1 MNPVPSH
8 PNPIA
13 RIIFASRWIQLPIY
27 LGLIVVQMIYA
38 WKFLKALWHLIVNL
52 GVMDENTVMLAVLNL
67 IDVVMIANLLLMV
80 IVGGYETFVS
90 RLNTDNH
97 PDQPEWLD
105 HVNASVLKVKLSM
118 AIISISSIHML
129 QTFINAAQLPEKVM
143 MWQLLLHLGFLV
155 SALAMALTDRILYSP
170 SHQEH

>member
-1 MNPVPSH
+1 MNPEPSH

-52 GVMDENTVMLAVLNL
+52 GIMDENTVMLAVLNL

-90 RLNTDNH
+90 RLKH
-97 PDQPEWLD
+97 RQPPRPARMAGPRQRLGAQSQTLD
-105 HVNASVLKVKLSM
+105 GDYQH
-118 AIISISSIHML
+118 
-129 QTFINAAQLPEKVM
+129 
-143 MWQLLLHLGFLV
+143 LLHPPAANLHQRGRDTGGENPVANPFAPHLPALGAGDGV
-155 SALAMALTDRILYSP
+155 
-170 SHQEH
+170 H